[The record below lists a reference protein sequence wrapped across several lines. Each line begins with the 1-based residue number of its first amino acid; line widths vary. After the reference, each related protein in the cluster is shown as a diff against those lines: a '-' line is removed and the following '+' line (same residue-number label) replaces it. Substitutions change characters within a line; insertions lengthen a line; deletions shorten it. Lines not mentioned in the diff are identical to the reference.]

1 MYNTKVVCT
10 YNTSEV
16 FLETDEISDKDEE
29 FIRDTLYRQEL
40 LNILGM
46 KEFNEDGMN
55 TAIHELYN
63 QISSCQELKEC
74 IIKIVGR
81 FMSTDEELGL
91 MILFAYD
98 YMYLTHL
105 CISEYLETGKIS
117 ETNMTNLRAV
127 IF

>member
-1 MYNTKVVCT
+1 MYNTKVNCT

-16 FLETDEISDKDEE
+16 FLETDEISDQEKEA
-29 FIRDTLYRQEL
+29 IRDALYRQEL

-46 KEFNEDGMN
+46 EEFNEDSMN
-55 TAIHELYN
+55 NAIHELHQ
-63 QISSCQELKEC
+63 QISCCQELKEC
-74 IIKIVGR
+74 VLKLLTR

-98 YMYLTHL
+98 YMYLTHA
-105 CISEYLETGKIS
+105 CISEYLEIGQIS
-117 ETNMTNLRAV
+117 ETNIRNLRAV